1 VRYYNP
7 KLETTHEISVTD
19 FGIKSEKN
27 FANYFERE
35 HKVNVLKCEI
45 LKRYKNI
52 YEIDD
57 DCLLKNSNLIEEKE
71 I

>member
-1 VRYYNP
+1 
-7 KLETTHEISVTD
+7 
-19 FGIKSEKN
+19 
-27 FANYFERE
+27 
-35 HKVNVLKCEI
+35 

-71 I
+71 IWKWELKY